1 MITRVRTSYM
11 DEIDAFRQMIALSG
25 KSEQELAIHLFPELK
40 RSAAHVRLLDCL
52 NPARQSVLS
61 FGLVLRAMKFC
72 GQIEPLLYMC
82 DATGHR
88 RPGEMENIGQDENLI
103 QAVVDAAEQLRL
115 ATDALARHAE
125 ERAAYLMDVA

>member
-1 MITRVRTSYM
+1 MITRVRTSHT

-25 KSEQELAIHLFPELK
+25 KSEQDLAVHLFPELK

-52 NPARQSVLS
+52 NPERRSVLS

-82 DATGHR
+82 DAAGYR
-88 RPGEMENIGQDENLI
+88 RPGEMENISQEESLI
-103 QAVVDAAEQLRL
+103 QAVVDATEQLRL
-115 ATDALARHAE
+115 ATDALARHVA
-125 ERAAYLMDVA
+125 ERAA

>member
-1 MITRVRTSYM
+1 MITRVRTSHT

-25 KSEQELAIHLFPELK
+25 KSEQDLAIHLFPELK

-52 NPARQSVLS
+52 NPARRSVLS

-72 GQIEPLLYMC
+72 GQVEPLLYMC

-88 RPGEMENIGQDENLI
+88 RPGEMEHISQEESLI
-103 QAVVDAAEQLRL
+103 QAVVDAAEKLRV
-115 ATDALARHAE
+115 ATDALARYSK
-125 ERAAYLMDVA
+125 ERSA